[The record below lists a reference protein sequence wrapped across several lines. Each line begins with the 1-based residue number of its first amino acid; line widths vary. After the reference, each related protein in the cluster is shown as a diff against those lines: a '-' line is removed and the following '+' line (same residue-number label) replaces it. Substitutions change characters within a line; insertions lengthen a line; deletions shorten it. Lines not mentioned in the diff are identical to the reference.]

1 MSTCNLALCQCGD
14 NKEDTM
20 SSSEIPAKKFVK
32 NHLIH
37 TKYREVLI
45 VNVRIKNVP
54 LFAKDSILAILNVG
68 FTCLELHG

>member
-1 MSTCNLALCQCGD
+1 MSTCNLALCQWGD

-37 TKYREVLI
+37 TKHREVLI
-45 VNVRIKNVP
+45 VNVRIKNGP
-54 LFAKDSILAILNVG
+54 LFSKDSILAILNVG